1 MRNTSEILLDKS
13 DKHDKAIL
21 KVQSELLR
29 FNDVDKLIRGNATRI
44 EENAKNFSEYQAY
57 SSKKFSDIDNNIL
70 NFIQT
75 MNEINEQL
83 EKKGNGNVNLS
94 NINLASQANQESTQ
108 VQMQAEISKSV
119 KEITNLKKY
128 FANLTKNL
136 IK

>member
-83 EKKGNGNVNLS
+83 EKRGNGNVNVS